1 MNYFSLGFPC
11 LRLGKLRFLLLSS
24 SMLVSFIVVTF
35 NEAKALPK
43 VQESFARLK
52 RPDGFAIE
60 LIAIDG
66 GSRDGTPEVARSCG
80 FDKVV
85 VLPGANIPVC
95 RNAGIKEARG
105 DWISFVD
112 GDCVLNEYWL
122 IHAATL
128 LNKYT
133 ALILGWPASPPMP
146 GTWVQR
152 AWHAH
157 WMNKN
162 PVSEHDGG
170 EPVVKSGGFRMITT
184 RNMIMHREIAARV
197 GGFDENLS
205 TGEDTD
211 FVFRATMAGIPAWG
225 LPALKSI
232 HLGEPDTLKKFFR
245 QQVWHANR
253 KAYKTI
259 VEKSGMKSGGNAPL
273 FTALFLAGLVCA
285 VVSLVLG
292 FFNPFLWLGLLPLP
306 GLLLVPAGITS
317 LRARDL
323 KLIPPLFVLY
333 GAYGL
338 ARCIDLVGLAR
349 QKPSWKVSRQKAG
362 ST

>member
-1 MNYFSLGFPC
+1 
-11 LRLGKLRFLLLSS
+11 
-24 SMLVSFIVVTF
+24 MLVSFIVVTF
-35 NEAKALPK
+35 NEAKALPR

-52 RPDGFAIE
+52 RPDGFTIE

-85 VLPGANIPVC
+85 ILPGANIPVC
-95 RNAGIKEARG
+95 RNAGIKEASG
-105 DWISFVD
+105 DWIAFVD
-112 GDCVLNEYWL
+112 GDCLLDENWL
-122 IHAATL
+122 IHASKL
-128 LNKYT
+128 LTKYP
-133 ALILGWPASPPMP
+133 ALILGWPASPPTP

-152 AWHAH
+152 AWYAH

-162 PVSEHDGG
+162 PVQENDDG
-170 EPVVKSGGFRMITT
+170 EPVVKTGGFRMITT
-184 RNMIMHREIAARV
+184 RNMIMHRKIAAIV

-225 LPALKSI
+225 LPALKSV

-259 VEKSGMKSGGNAPL
+259 AEKSGMKSGGNAPL
-273 FTALFLAGLVCA
+273 FTALFFACFVCA
-285 VVSLVLG
+285 ITSLILG
-292 FFNPFLWLGLLPLP
+292 FIHPLFWLGLLPLP
-306 GLLLVPAGITS
+306 GLLLALAGITS
-317 LRARDL
+317 LRAGDL
-323 KLIPPLFVLY
+323 LLLFPLSVLY
-333 GAYGL
+333 GAYGI
-338 ARCIDLVGLAR
+338 ARSIDLVGLAR
-349 QKPSWKVSRQKAG
+349 QKPSWKVSRHKAG
-362 ST
+362 STM